1 MVTSGLRLGTAA
13 LTTRGM
19 GTSEMKAIAGLLDR
33 VMGSQGD
40 AAVAKTVRGE
50 VRDLCGAFPLPH

>member
-1 MVTSGLRLGTAA
+1 

-40 AAVAKTVRGE
+40 ATVAEAVRGE